1 MRINLISSL
10 DIISL
15 LATVLSIALCL
26 IHVARK
32 RFDKKAL
39 AVAVLLVFQAG
50 YIAFT
55 LVEWLGITK
64 RLDAYENYIGSS
76 LPIWWLFIFYVLSQ
90 TALNEKLAAN
100 EQRLKF
106 AIDATRDGIWDWN
119 IRTGEVFYSPH
130 WFTMLGYDTQ
140 DFPQTYTTWRD
151 LLHPADI
158 SRAEPEVL
166 RHFDLNEAFELE
178 FRMRSKSGKWVW
190 VMARGKVVERTP
202 EGIPLRMAGTHVDIS
217 SRKEREARIKELQ
230 LYLSSIVDSMP
241 SILIGID
248 VAFIV
253 TLWNLKAEK
262 ATGLSAEEAKGM
274 PLERAFPR
282 LTKDIEL
289 CSLAL
294 QSGKIQTVTHRVHF
308 ENKEKR
314 YENITVFPLKS
325 SESGGI
331 VIRLD
336 DVTEETRIQETI
348 IQSEKML
355 SLGGL
360 AAGMAHEIN
369 TPLAVILNNG
379 QNIERRLLGDLPK
392 NVSEAEKCG
401 LTLQAIRSYATA
413 REIPA
418 MLKDIVGSCGRAA
431 KIVKNT
437 LGFSRKSAQEMM
449 PADLAALVESALE
462 LAVSE
467 YELKR
472 TGLKR
477 IDVVREY
484 EEGVPNV
491 LCDGNKIQQVL
502 FNILRN
508 GVEAMAEKAY
518 ADESARF
525 ILRLGV
531 NEGYVVLEIEDNGP
545 GMEEDVREQV
555 FHAFF
560 STKQNK
566 QGTGLGLS
574 ISYFI
579 ITELHKGVL
588 EVRSTPGRSTCFVI
602 KLPMAAAPSSATPPS
617 KA

>member
-1 MRINLISSL
+1 MHINIIAFLDLLSL
-10 DIISL
+10 NATMAAMVACL
-15 LATVLSIALCL
+15 LALSRA
-26 IHVARK
+26 ARK
-32 RFDKKAL
+32 KSILIIVF
-39 AVAVLLVFQAG
+39 LLIFQAC
-50 YIAFT
+50 YLFFL
-55 LVEWLGITK
+55 LVEWLGISSQFETF
-64 RLDAYENYIGSS
+64 ENYIGSS
-76 LPIWWLFIFYVLSQ
+76 LPIWWMFSFYVLSQ

-106 AIDATRDGIWDWN
+106 AIDATKDGIWDWN
-119 IRTGEVFYSPH
+119 IRTGEIFYSPH
-130 WFTMLGYDTQ
+130 WFTMLGYDAKE
-140 DFPQTYTTWRD
+140 FPPTYATWRD
-151 LLHPADI
+151 LLHPSDVPI
-158 SRAEPEVL
+158 AEPEVL
-166 RHFDLNEAFELE
+166 RHLDIEEGFELE
-178 FRMRSKSGKWVW
+178 FRMRSKTGKWVW

-217 SRKEREARIKELQ
+217 NRKEREARIRELQ
-230 LYLSSIVDSMP
+230 IYLSSIIDSMP
-241 SILIGID
+241 SVLIGID
-248 VAFIV
+248 SAFNV

-262 ATGLSAEEAKGM
+262 ATGIGSEQAKGM
-274 PLERAFPR
+274 PLEKAFPR
-282 LTKDIEL
+282 LSNDMEL
-289 CSLAL
+289 CKLSM
-294 QSGKIQTVTHRVHF
+294 QSQKIQTKTHRVHF
-308 ENKEKR
+308 DNKEKR

-325 SESGGI
+325 SEQGGI

-336 DVTEETRIQETI
+336 DVTDETRIQETI

-392 NVSEAEKCG
+392 NVSAAENCG
-401 LTLQAIRSYATA
+401 LTLDAIRAYAKA

-418 MLKDIVGSCGRAA
+418 MLRDIIGSCGRAA

-449 PADLAALVESALE
+449 PADLAALLDSALE
-462 LAVSE
+462 LAASE

-472 TGLKR
+472 TGLMR
-477 IDVVREY
+477 IDIVREY
-484 EEGVPNV
+484 QDGVPSV
-491 LCDGNKIQQVL
+491 LCDGNQIQQVL

-518 ADESARF
+518 VDESARF
-525 ILRLGV
+525 ILRLAV
-531 NEGYVVLEIEDNGP
+531 KEDFVVLEIEDNGP
-545 GMEEDVREQV
+545 GMEEDVRNQI

-560 STKQNK
+560 STKQSK

-588 EVRSTPGRSTCFVI
+588 EVRSTPGESTCFII
-602 KLPMAAAPSSATPPS
+602 KLPIKAA
-617 KA
+617 KADDAG